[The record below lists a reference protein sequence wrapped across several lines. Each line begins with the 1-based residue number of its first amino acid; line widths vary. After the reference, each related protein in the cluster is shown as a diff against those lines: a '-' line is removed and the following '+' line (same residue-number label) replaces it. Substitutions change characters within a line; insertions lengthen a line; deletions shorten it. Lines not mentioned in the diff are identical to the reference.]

1 MGVPQRRERVFF
13 ICLRKDLA
21 CPFLH
26 FADMFTELPE
36 IEMEFDGTLRRQ
48 RHQLECFE
56 AYYEIYKKHFGDLID
71 HRISDKISM
80 LGGCLGC
87 LFISICESTM
97 EIDEMST
104 TMEKYIRLQV
114 KTMKAIYRREE

>member
-1 MGVPQRRERVFF
+1 MSYNDKIDLVADEMVKFAK
-13 ICLRKDLA
+13 RK
-21 CPFLH
+21 
-26 FADMFTELPE
+26 

-71 HRISDKISM
+71 HRISDKISV

-87 LFISICESTM
+87 LFKSICESAM
-97 EIDEMST
+97 EIDAMNT
-104 TMEKYIRLQV
+104 VIEKYIRLQV
-114 KTMKAIYRREE
+114 TTMNLWSC

>member
-1 MGVPQRRERVFF
+1 MSYNDKIELVATEMVKFAK
-13 ICLRKDLA
+13 RK
-21 CPFLH
+21 
-26 FADMFTELPE
+26 

-97 EIDEMST
+97 ESLM
-104 TMEKYIRLQV
+104 R
-114 KTMKAIYRREE
+114 

>member
-1 MGVPQRRERVFF
+1 MSYNDKIELVATEMVKFAK
-13 ICLRKDLA
+13 RK
-21 CPFLH
+21 
-26 FADMFTELPE
+26 

-87 LFISICESTM
+87 LFISICESSM
-97 EIDEMST
+97 SIDEMNA

-114 KTMKAIYRREE
+114 KTMNLWSV

>member
-1 MGVPQRRERVFF
+1 MSYNDKIELVADEMVKFAK
-13 ICLRKDLA
+13 RK
-21 CPFLH
+21 
-26 FADMFTELPE
+26 

-48 RHQLECFE
+48 RHQLECSE

-71 HRISDKISM
+71 HRISDKISV

-87 LFISICESTM
+87 LFTSICESTM

-104 TMEKYIRLQV
+104 TIEKYIRLQV
-114 KTMKAIYRREE
+114 KTMNLWSC